1 MEEINEAFC
10 PICNKAITLNDDINI
25 LTETGVETIVHSCSL
40 RNVQP
45 VAAFVG
51 GKVHSVCRCDF
62 TNSKAIAKKRRS
74 VETEQDESH
83 RKSYRRGHT
92 SIPRKT
98 KCLYCN
104 LDIEASSTSQK
115 SHSVEFDKF
124 ITEILNCCSKRKDY
138 WSHHVKSTIEYYQ
151 RDLFAFDVDY
161 HDQCDINFRT
171 GKNIPLKFRDRVNP
185 DLLNPL
191 LKRGRLEHAS
201 LKNAFLRTCE
211 FMEGN
216 EE

>member
-1 MEEINEAFC
+1 MLK
-10 PICNKAITLNDDINI
+10 PNKM
-25 LTETGVETIVHSCSL
+25 SS
-40 RNVQP
+40 R
-45 VAAFVG
+45 
-51 GKVHSVCRCDF
+51 
-62 TNSKAIAKKRRS
+62 
-74 VETEQDESH
+74 

-92 SIPRKT
+92 SKPRKT

-124 ITEILNCCSKRKDY
+124 ITEILNCCSKGKDY

-151 RDLFAFDVDY
+151 RDLFAFDVVY

-191 LKRGRLEHAS
+191 LKRGRQEHAS
-201 LKNAFLRTCE
+201 LKNAFLKTCE

-216 EE
+216 EQQFTLSQLSNKMQEFISEEGLFAYIKKYMKEKISNYFGDEVVYSSSTGKKNYCNFKKYSRIDYSQVLLGS